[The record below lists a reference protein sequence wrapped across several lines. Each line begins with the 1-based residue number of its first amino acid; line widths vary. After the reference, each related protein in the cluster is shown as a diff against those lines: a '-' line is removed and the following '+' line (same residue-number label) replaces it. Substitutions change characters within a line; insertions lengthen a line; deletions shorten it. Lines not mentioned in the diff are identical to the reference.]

1 MRKERRAPLS
11 IMPMAERMAKPRR
24 SVMPHPFGSC
34 LRGRGSASPG
44 EAVRPGSS
52 APRAAA
58 PQRAKIP
65 YAAALAGQ
73 PYAAAPAATAA
84 GATTL
89 PRSPVK
95 L

>member
-1 MRKERRAPLS
+1 MS
-11 IMPMAERMAKPRR
+11 IMPMTARRAKPRR
-24 SVMPHPFGSC
+24 SAMPQPRPVSSRALGA
-34 LRGRGSASPG
+34 GSAPVAAG
-44 EAVRPGSS
+44 RPGSN
-52 APRAAA
+52 APKATA
-58 PQRAKIP
+58 PQMANTP
-65 YAAALAGQ
+65 YAPALVCH

>member
-1 MRKERRAPLS
+1 MS
-11 IMPMAERMAKPRR
+11 IMPMTARRAKPRR
-24 SVMPHPFGSC
+24 SAMPQPRPAFFPALGDGSSPEAGG
-34 LRGRGSASPG
+34 RRGSN
-44 EAVRPGSS
+44 
-52 APRAAA
+52 APTATA
-58 PQRAKIP
+58 PQMANTP
-65 YAAALAGQ
+65 YPAALVCH